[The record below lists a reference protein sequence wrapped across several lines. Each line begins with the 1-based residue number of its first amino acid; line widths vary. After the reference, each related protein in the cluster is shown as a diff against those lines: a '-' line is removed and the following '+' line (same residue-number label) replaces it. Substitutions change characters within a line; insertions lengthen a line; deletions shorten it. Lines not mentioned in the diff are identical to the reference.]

1 MDFLNRACD
10 VALAGLY
17 MVNAEQGIRAIHDH
31 AAGLCDLLPLREWA
45 KFSPVGARFAAAGIG
60 LSSGAGPMSKLDT
73 AVVSFDGR
81 RRYRDRRL
89 TSDGP
94 LL

>member
-45 KFSPVGARFAAAGIG
+45 KVQPGWREVRCRWHWTLEWSWANVQVGHGSG
-60 LSSGAGPMSKLDT
+60 LIRRPT
-73 AVVSFDGR
+73 ALS
-81 RRYRDRRL
+81 
-89 TSDGP
+89 
-94 LL
+94 